1 MAICAR
7 HVFCMRVRPD
17 NLPGDNDY
25 GDEEEG
31 DDDDDEGE
39 DDEEDEYLKD
49 TTINEV
55 IYRVIRKEWK
65 K

>member
-39 DDEEDEYLKD
+39 DDEENEYLKD

-55 IYRVIRKEWK
+55 I
-65 K
+65 

>member
-25 GDEEEG
+25 GEEEEG
-31 DDDDDEGE
+31 DGDDEG
-39 DDEEDEYLKD
+39 EEDEYLKD

-55 IYRVIRKEWK
+55 IGCLTNIIFC
-65 K
+65 

>member
-1 MAICAR
+1 
-7 HVFCMRVRPD
+7 MRVRPD

-39 DDEEDEYLKD
+39 DDEEDEYLKG